1 MKNFY
6 HSGPLRR
13 GKLAIMFGG
22 RAVFPAVLAAVCL
35 AFVHPAAAQVVPSG
49 DAGGFTL
56 VAGGTA
62 SGYAV
67 QYGQQKLLGV
77 AAVVDVDTR
86 RRIGIEGE
94 ARWLMYHET
103 DGLHATT
110 WSIGPRYH
118 FSKGKLQFYSKGLIG
133 IGDFTFP
140 YNYAHGSY
148 LVISPGGGVDYRWR
162 HKVSFRL
169 ADFEYQYW
177 PQFTYGAM
185 SSYGLSAGV
194 RYHIF

>member
-1 MKNFY
+1 MKSFC
-6 HSGPLRR
+6 HSGKVSG
-13 GKLAIMFGG
+13 GKLGIQHCG
-22 RAVFPAVLAAVCL
+22 RTVLFAVLAVVGMGTARI
-35 AFVHPAAAQVVPSG
+35 AAAQVVPSA

-56 VAGGTA
+56 AAGGTA
-62 SGYAV
+62 SGYEV
-67 QYGQQKLLGV
+67 QYGEQKLLGV
-77 AAVVDVDTR
+77 SAVVDADTR
-86 RRIGIEGE
+86 RRFGIEAE
-94 ARWLMYHET
+94 ARWLILHET

-118 FSKGKLQFYSKGLIG
+118 FSKGKFQFYVKGLVG
-133 IGDFTFP
+133 FGDFTFP
-140 YNYAHGSY
+140 YDYAHGRY

-162 HKVSFRL
+162 RKVSFRL

-185 SSYGLSAGV
+185 SSYGVSAGF